1 VNVAPLT
8 SLREAGTSPAA
19 RRRAIRRPAFS
30 HVLIALAVILAFVFN
45 LLALQDRS
53 DTQLVAVVEEPLVAG
68 SVISPRDIRFVPVGS
83 DFEGLAG
90 LITEDAWPGLEGWV
104 VNRSIASGVP
114 LDLGSLSEPIAGG
127 GLGVM
132 SIPVAVEH
140 AAGGLLQV
148 GDRVDVISISDVG
161 PEFVATG
168 LSIVS
173 LGTTDRS
180 GLGGLGEY
188 HIVVAVTPSQ
198 ALGLAAAIDAG
209 SLEVIRATGLG
220 ASDGDGGAGS

>member
-1 VNVAPLT
+1 MAPLT

-127 GLGVM
+127 
-132 SIPVAVEH
+132 
-140 AAGGLLQV
+140 
-148 GDRVDVISISDVG
+148 
-161 PEFVATG
+161 
-168 LSIVS
+168 
-173 LGTTDRS
+173 
-180 GLGGLGEY
+180 
-188 HIVVAVTPSQ
+188 
-198 ALGLAAAIDAG
+198 
-209 SLEVIRATGLG
+209 
-220 ASDGDGGAGS
+220 